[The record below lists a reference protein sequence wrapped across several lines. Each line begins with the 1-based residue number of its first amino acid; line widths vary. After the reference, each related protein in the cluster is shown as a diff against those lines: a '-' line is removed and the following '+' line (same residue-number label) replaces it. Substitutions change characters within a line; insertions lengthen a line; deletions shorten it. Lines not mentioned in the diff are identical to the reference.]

1 MKKFTK
7 LKTKPVSIFLPQQQL
22 FSMMTPEKCSTEF
35 TWTDDELE
43 LLLKCCTDFHIQNK
57 YQEING
63 KDKRNKYEK

>member
-1 MKKFTK
+1 
-7 LKTKPVSIFLPQQQL
+7 
-22 FSMMTPEKCSTEF
+22 MTPEKCSTEF